1 MLFDVDFTFF
11 LKSLPEIF
19 SAPTVIYRVYDHFL
33 WVDPELKE
41 DLLMPDLIHI
51 LASFSS
57 AHLVRPSP
65 DKSEIKKKTRLK
77 MLFRFETIPRFKK
90 FLLKNSSNWSEIW
103 AALLKC
109 QQTLTIL
116 FAFGETWRFF
126 LLKLVGLTLTFP
138 VISSIFACSFFRLWL
153 GGSSEKS
160 SFFSKGLVGAWKIEM
175 YA

>member
-65 DKSEIKKKTRLK
+65 DKSEIKKNKT
-77 MLFRFETIPRFKK
+77 ENAIQ
-90 FLLKNSSNWSEIW
+90 IW
-103 AALLKC
+103 DNTAL
-109 QQTLTIL
+109 
-116 FAFGETWRFF
+116 
-126 LLKLVGLTLTFP
+126 
-138 VISSIFACSFFRLWL
+138 
-153 GGSSEKS
+153 
-160 SFFSKGLVGAWKIEM
+160 
-175 YA
+175 

>member
-65 DKSEIKKKTRLK
+65 DKSEIKKKQDWKCYSDLRQDRDSNSKIKT
-77 MLFRFETIPRFKK
+77 
-90 FLLKNSSNWSEIW
+90 LLS
-103 AALLKC
+103 
-109 QQTLTIL
+109 T
-116 FAFGETWRFF
+116 
-126 LLKLVGLTLTFP
+126 
-138 VISSIFACSFFRLWL
+138 
-153 GGSSEKS
+153 
-160 SFFSKGLVGAWKIEM
+160 
-175 YA
+175 